1 MARYRARISGP
12 LLDRIDLALDVPAV
26 DADLLAIRANA
37 AGAERT
43 GSDGSAPIAR
53 APEQESSAAVRARV
67 VRARE
72 RQHARQGK
80 ANAHLRPSEIA
91 QHCAPDA
98 AGEALL
104 RKAMTRLALS
114 ARAYHRVLKV
124 ARTVADLAGARD
136 VAVLHVAEAIGFR
149 RTDSA

>member
-1 MARYRARISGP
+1 M
-12 LLDRIDLALDVPAV
+12 PAV

-37 AGAERT
+37 AGPRAPATRQRPP
-43 GSDGSAPIAR
+43 SAP
-53 APEQESSAAVRARV
+53 EEESSAAARARV

-80 ANAHLRPSEIA
+80 ANAHLAPAEIA

-104 RKAMTRLALS
+104 RKAMARLALS

-136 VAVLHVAEAIGFR
+136 VAAPHVAEAIGFR
-149 RTDSA
+149 RADGA